1 MRHLQW
7 GITLVALGAVP
18 LLAGCGGEPPLAETE
33 PPVVTVSKP
42 LIKDITDYDVYTG
55 RLEAAEEVEVR
66 ARVFGELKK
75 IHFKDG
81 AMVKAGEPLF
91 DIDDRTYLAA
101 LKVAEAKK
109 ANAEA
114 SVEFASNEYDR
125 NRELMQSKAA
135 SAKDVAAWLA
145 KKNVSLAEQQ
155 QAEAE
160 IERAKLDVE
169 FTKIKAPI
177 SGKIS
182 LAKVTEGNMVN
193 AGASN
198 TLLTTI
204 VSVDPMYV
212 YFDVDEP
219 SLINYRKH
227 YAKYLADKDK
237 TPPVIPAYLGLITDG
252 DTFPR
257 EGKIDFADNKVNP
270 STGTIRV
277 RAVFP
282 NKDGM
287 LTPGLFGR
295 VKLPVGEEYK
305 GLLVTDQAVGIDQGQ
320 KYLLIVNSE
329 NKKVEYRAVKPGRLE
344 GDLRIFP
351 PDSGLKAGEWVIV
364 NGVQRVRPGIVCRA
378 EDVRMPGVPT
388 AKGEGKAKK

>member
-1 MRHLQW
+1 
-7 GITLVALGAVP
+7 
-18 LLAGCGGEPPLAETE
+18 
-33 PPVVTVSKP
+33 
-42 LIKDITDYDVYTG
+42 
-55 RLEAAEEVEVR
+55 
-66 ARVFGELKK
+66 LKV

-81 AMVKAGEPLF
+81 AMVKVGEPLF
-91 DIDDRTYLAA
+91 DIDDRTYKAA

-125 NRELMQSKAA
+125 NRELYTMKSA

-182 LAKVTEGNMVN
+182 KAQLTVGNMVN

-198 TLLTTI
+198 TLLTSIVTI
-204 VSVDPMYV
+204 DPMYV
-212 YFDVDEP
+212 YFYVDE
-219 SLINYRKH
+219 LALQLFRKR
-227 YAKYLADKDK
+227 YAKKLADKDN
-237 TPPVIPAYLGLITDG
+237 TPPVIPAYLGLISDG

-257 EGKIDFADNKVNP
+257 EGTIDFADNKVNP

-305 GLLVTDQAVGIDQGQ
+305 GLLVTDQAIGIDQGQ
-320 KYLLIVNSE
+320 KYLLVVNDK
-329 NKKVEYRAVKPGRLE
+329 NKVEYRAVKPGRLE
-344 GDLRIFP
+344 GNLRIFP

-364 NGVQRVRPGIVCRA
+364 NGVQRVRPGIVCRP
-378 EDVRMPGVPT
+378 EQVKMPSAPT
-388 AKGEGKAKK
+388 AKGEGKAQAKK